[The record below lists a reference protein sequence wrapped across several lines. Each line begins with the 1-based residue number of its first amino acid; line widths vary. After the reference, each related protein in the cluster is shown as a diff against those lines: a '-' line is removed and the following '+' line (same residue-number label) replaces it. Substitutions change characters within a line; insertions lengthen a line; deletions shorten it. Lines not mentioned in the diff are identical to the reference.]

1 MSPVKNVSPR
11 EALRRL
17 KEGNQQYLRAERP
30 SGNISPKVRKETA
43 AHGQKPFAVVIACSD
58 SRVIPED
65 IFSCGIGDLFVIRT
79 AGNTI
84 DRPQLASIEYALH
97 HLGTRL
103 ILVLGHTRCGA
114 VGAALQPEE
123 GGIFVPFLLEE
134 IRRGIGGETDER
146 AASIRNIQC
155 SVRRIEADLKIP
167 KRGGE
172 NSPEAAGALY
182 DVDTGEVIFFSD
194 DLSNATESETD
205 DAL

>member
-30 SGNISPKVRKETA
+30 SGNISPAVRKETA

-123 GGIFVPFLLEE
+123 GAFLCLSFWRKSEE
-134 IRRGIGGETDER
+134 ESAEKPMNERLPSETSS
-146 AASIRNIQC
+146 AASAALK
-155 SVRRIEADLKIP
+155 RI
-167 KRGGE
+167 
-172 NSPEAAGALY
+172 
-182 DVDTGEVIFFSD
+182 
-194 DLSNATESETD
+194 
-205 DAL
+205 